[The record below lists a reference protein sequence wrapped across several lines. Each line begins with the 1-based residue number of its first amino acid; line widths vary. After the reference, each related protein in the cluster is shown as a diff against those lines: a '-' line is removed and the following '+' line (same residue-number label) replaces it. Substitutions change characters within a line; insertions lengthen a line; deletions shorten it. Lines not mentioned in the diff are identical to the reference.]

1 MIRLFRVFIPV
12 GTVTLLISEI
22 LLVTASFVIACY
34 LVFQADPTD
43 YLLYDGGMTRIVMVL
58 LCILVG
64 LHFHDLY
71 SQIYVKSRLVLFQQ
85 LCLVIGIAFLLQ
97 GFISYVDRELR
108 MPVRIMVVG
117 SFLSLALIFIWR
129 TIFSAY
135 ALQVVGSDRLLL
147 VGGSPVL
154 EDIAR
159 YIVHATNP
167 NRIVVGMFERR
178 NRVPVAELLDLR
190 FGGHIIEEAGSAYER
205 ICGRVCIKEL
215 RPSQLIY
222 SGELGPSRQTLLYQT
237 LAHTALATVGVIVAS
252 PLMLLTA
259 IAVRLSSAGPV
270 LYRQVRVGMDGVNF
284 TLYKFRSMRV
294 DAEAGTG
301 AVWATR
307 DDPRITGVGRI
318 IRRLRFD
325 ELPQLF
331 NVLKGEMA
339 LVGPRPERPEFV
351 KALSEHIPYYRQRHC
366 VRPGITGWA
375 QVSYKYGD
383 TLQDTI
389 TKLEYDLYYIKNMS
403 LSLDGYIIFHTI
415 KAMLLSRG
423 AQ

>member
-43 YLLYDGGMTRIVMVL
+43 YLLYDGGMARIIMVL
-58 LCILVG
+58 LCILIG

-97 GFISYVDRELR
+97 GLVSYVDRDLR

-117 SFLSLALIFIWR
+117 SFLSLALIFVWR

-147 VGGSPVL
+147 VGSSPVL
-154 EDIAR
+154 EDIAG
-159 YIVHATNP
+159 YITEHPESGLVVAGYVDDSQEPGAQLPGGKLLGPLSSLGEIVQATNP

-190 FGGHIIEEAGSAYER
+190 FAGRIIEEAGSAYER
-205 ICGRVCIKEL
+205 VCGRVCIKEL

-222 SGELGPSRQTLLYQT
+222 SGELGPSRQTLFYQA
-237 LAHTALATVGVIVAS
+237 LAHTAL
-252 PLMLLTA
+252 
-259 IAVRLSSAGPV
+259 
-270 LYRQVRVGMDGVNF
+270 
-284 TLYKFRSMRV
+284 
-294 DAEAGTG
+294 G
-301 AVWATR
+301 ACS
-307 DDPRITGVGRI
+307 
-318 IRRLRFD
+318 RR
-325 ELPQLF
+325 
-331 NVLKGEMA
+331 
-339 LVGPRPERPEFV
+339 
-351 KALSEHIPYYRQRHC
+351 
-366 VRPGITGWA
+366 
-375 QVSYKYGD
+375 
-383 TLQDTI
+383 
-389 TKLEYDLYYIKNMS
+389 
-403 LSLDGYIIFHTI
+403 
-415 KAMLLSRG
+415 
-423 AQ
+423 